1 MAQDR
6 EVVTPRRGAFH
17 GLYATGGTPCAT
29 PESDHHDT
37 SPACPHCFCRCA
49 CRTGHG
55 LRRGSWRPLL
65 HATAHRLRCMSSP
78 PISTAARL
86 RCMATRWPHR
96 PAILDAGTTT
106 AMTGANASVPSVNA
120 KPNTSAKPSVSG
132 KRGASARPARP
143 GRPTANKTRAGTVSV
158 TRHGTRPAVN
168 RPSGI
173 MPTAPN
179 ATTIAA
185 SVATARTDPI
195 ARTSPVGEP
204 TPHAARAVENVPAF

>member
-1 MAQDR
+1 M
-6 EVVTPRRGAFH
+6 
-17 GLYATGGTPCAT
+17 
-29 PESDHHDT
+29 T
-37 SPACPHCFCRCA
+37 S
-49 CRTGHG
+49 
-55 LRRGSWRPLL
+55 
-65 HATAHRLRCMSSP
+65 
-78 PISTAARL
+78 
-86 RCMATRWPHR
+86 
-96 PAILDAGTTT
+96 
-106 AMTGANASVPSVNA
+106 ANASVPTVNA

-143 GRPTANKTRAGTVSV
+143 GRPTANKTRAGTVSA